1 MERAGNDTVRGKEEK
16 LYLKVKI
23 AVVKY
28 VQENS
33 GEAAREFNLK
43 RIHGSKRMKLEQ
55 VMETVTDGKRLTYQ
69 TDKRNIKKGL
79 EIKYFV
85 PVDTAEMDLS
95 SPQQDDERE
104 GEVVEAGAE
113 PPRVQSVQ
121 MTEIKCD
128 TLPAGR
134 TVLISVCDTQVYLC
148 RCECNNQI
156 FANSRTSSQASGL
169 DRADSCGRVHW
180 WSRFAAFT
188 HLWNLLLL
196 QTQDR

>member
-95 SPQQDDERE
+95 SPQQDDEE
-104 GEVVEAGAE
+104 KEKWLK
-113 PPRVQSVQ
+113 Q
-121 MTEIKCD
+121 
-128 TLPAGR
+128 GR
-134 TVLISVCDTQVYLC
+134 NHQGSSRC
-148 RCECNNQI
+148 R
-156 FANSRTSSQASGL
+156 
-169 DRADSCGRVHW
+169 
-180 WSRFAAFT
+180 
-188 HLWNLLLL
+188 
-196 QTQDR
+196 